1 MVIDPIQFILVEPEV
16 KRIGWG
22 VVKFSDLVQDV
33 EVVPDKEDSRSLNIT
48 IKKSPSASTGKPA
61 IRLNSVFTFDDHIR
75 CMAAKQHLVRAR
87 DRARRM
93 KLEKI
98 AQILDVVTN
107 SSNNNSVNAKNYNG
121 GMNSDSISHISYSLG
136 GGKIFFI

>member
-1 MVIDPIQFILVEPEV
+1 M

-22 VVKFSDLVQDV
+22 IVKFSDLIQDV
-33 EVVPDKEDSRSLNIT
+33 EVSPDKEDSRSLNIN
-48 IKKSPSASTGKPA
+48 IKKSSSTSGKA
-61 IRLNSVFTFDDHIR
+61 EIVLNSVFTFDDHIR

-98 AQILDVVTN
+98 AQLLDINTNPTSSSKNAAVSGAGSSSAKSGFVTAAPT
-107 SSNNNSVNAKNYNG
+107 SDIINY
-121 GMNSDSISHISYSLG
+121 DLVA
-136 GGKIFFI
+136 GKLRK